1 MSLTEEKQQAV
12 LISIEM
18 LIATGFIFNTIIY
31 NSYMQI
37 IFASLS
43 LIFTGIVLADI
54 SSYMS
59 ANKQNSSTT
68 Q

>member
-1 MSLTEEKQQAV
+1 MSLTEEKQQAA

-18 LIATGFIFNTIIY
+18 LTVTGFLFNTVIY

-59 ANKQNSSTT
+59 SNKQNPSTT